1 MDQIR
6 VIRRAAASRDRDHDE
21 EEEEEE
27 EVSKLME
34 KVITAI
40 DSSRQEEFPF
50 LQHPGTVIY
59 LKRQTSKYI
68 AISDDTLTRP
78 TRLFLLSDMI
88 SDHKRNSYE
97 NALGSVLC

>member
-6 VIRRAAASRDRDHDE
+6 VIRRAAASRDRDHD

-59 LKRQTSKYI
+59 LKRQT
-68 AISDDTLTRP
+68 RP
-78 TRLFLLSDMI
+78 GM
-88 SDHKRNSYE
+88 
-97 NALGSVLC
+97 

>member
-6 VIRRAAASRDRDHDE
+6 VIRRAAASRDRDHD

-97 NALGSVLC
+97 TALGSVLC